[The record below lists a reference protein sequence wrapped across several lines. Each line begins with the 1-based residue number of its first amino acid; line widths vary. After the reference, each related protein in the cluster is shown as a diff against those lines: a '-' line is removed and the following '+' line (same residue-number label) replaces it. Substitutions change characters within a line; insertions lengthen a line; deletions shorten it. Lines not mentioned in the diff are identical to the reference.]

1 MCRAWE
7 YGCSSG
13 AERTVGGRFALLL
26 CTIVCWLGVQTSPA
40 RAAEPP
46 QKEPAQA
53 TKVWKVLMIGNS
65 YTYFNNLPKVFEQL
79 ALADKPPR
87 QVRCEMIVEGGATLQ
102 RHWDEGKALKAIE
115 RGGWDFVV
123 LQEQST
129 LGVTYLVQGRP
140 RITESRKYVTY
151 ARRFDEAIRKAGG
164 RTVVFAFWARENA
177 PAEDQNALAY
187 YHFQLGKDLGALVA
201 PVGLAWQAV
210 RKHDADIPLYHDD
223 HSHPKPEGT
232 YLAAC
237 VLYAACFG
245 KAPADPPL
253 RVTGKPIDVEARE
266 DAKREATLVKVSPE
280 RARLFRDAANTAL
293 ESAREFARELEKHKP
308 APPRLPQMTKG
319 RRPTREEL
327 QGEWTG
333 ETRLYPTG
341 SDRPGKLH
349 LRLKRAGDSWE
360 AEASISFG
368 GRPPDIVLKITDFQ
382 VTDEG
387 ISFVDANKE
396 PNGGGVAHYRGAYTG
411 KSLRG
416 IAEINLKDAPL
427 HVIGSWE
434 LTKMK

>member
-1 MCRAWE
+1 MKGTDGWRLI
-7 YGCSSG
+7 
-13 AERTVGGRFALLL
+13 LLL
-26 CTIVCWLGVQTSPA
+26 CTIVCWLGLQTSPVRASAPLREEPA
-40 RAAEPP
+40 RA
-46 QKEPAQA
+46 
-53 TKVWKVLMIGNS
+53 TKAWKVLLIGNS
-65 YTYFNNLPKVFEQL
+65 YTYFNNLPRVFERL

-87 QVRCEMIVEGGATLQ
+87 QVRCEMIVEGGAALQ
-102 RHWDEGKALKAIE
+102 RHWKVGKAKKAIE

-129 LGVTYLVQGRP
+129 LGVTYLVQGQP
-140 RITESRKYVTY
+140 RITDGVKYFTY

-177 PAEDQNALAY
+177 PAEDRNALAY
-187 YHFQLGKDLGALVA
+187 YHFQLGKELGATVA

-210 RKHDADIPLYHDD
+210 RKHDADIALYHDD

-245 KAPADPPL
+245 KVPTNPPL
-253 RVTGKPIDVEARE
+253 RVTGNLIDVEARE
-266 DAKREATLVKVSPE
+266 DPKRQGTLVKVSPE
-280 RARLFRDAANTAL
+280 SAATFRDAANKAL
-293 ESAREFARELEKHKP
+293 ESGHEFARELEKHKP
-308 APPRLPQMTKG
+308 TPPRLPQMGKG
-319 RRPTREEL
+319 RRPTAEEL
-327 QGEWTG
+327 LGEWTG

-341 SDRPGKLH
+341 SDRAGRLH
-349 LRLKRAGDSWE
+349 LRLKRTGDSWH

-368 GRPPDIVLKITDFQ
+368 GKPPDIVAKITDFQ

-396 PNGGGVAHYRGAYTG
+396 PNGGGVARYRGAYTG

-416 IAEINLKDAPL
+416 IAEIKLKDASL
-427 HVIGSWE
+427 YVIGSWE
-434 LTKMK
+434 LTKTK